1 MSIEIKISGDTPL
14 EALSLVTAFGLRCQ
28 CDKDVY
34 TVASRMLEAELTKEY
49 ARNPQPVADLT
60 PAPVPAPAP
69 TQPGA
74 VIPFP
79 AAPVQPAPIAS
90 QPAPVQPAPV
100 ASQPAAPVVP
110 VAAAPSFTKEQI
122 ARAGSELISQQPGRM
137 QELMGLL
144 ASYGV
149 QAITDLKPEQLGPFA
164 TTLRGMG
171 AKL

>member
-1 MSIEIKISGDTPL
+1 MLEIKITLDATP
-14 EALSLVTAFGLRCQ
+14 ALAALLKGL
-28 CDKDVY
+28 
-34 TVASRMLEAELTKEY
+34 ASATPAAPAALA
-49 ARNPQPVADLT
+49 AANPQPVADLN
-60 PAPVPAPAP
+60 PAPAP
-69 TQPGA
+69 QP
-74 VIPFP
+74 VPI
-79 AAPVQPAPIAS
+79 APRPPVPQPAP
-90 QPAPVQPAPV
+90 QPVPV
-100 ASQPAAPVVP
+100 APVVP

-171 AKL
+171 AKI

>member
-1 MSIEIKISGDTPL
+1 MLEIKITLDATP
-14 EALSLVTAFGLRCQ
+14 ALAALLKGL
-28 CDKDVY
+28 
-34 TVASRMLEAELTKEY
+34 ASATPA
-49 ARNPQPVADLT
+49 ARAAANPQPGADL
-60 PAPVPAPAP
+60 APAPA
-69 TQPGA
+69 QPGS

-79 AAPVQPAPIAS
+79 AAPAAPAPAPQPAPITPQA
-90 QPAPVQPAPV
+90 
-100 ASQPAAPVVP
+100 AAPVVP

>member
-34 TVASRMLEAELTKEY
+34 TVASRMLEAELTKED
-49 ARNPQPVADLT
+49 ARNPQPVADLA
-60 PAPVPAPAP
+60 PAPVSAPVPAPAP
-69 TQPGA
+69 AQPGA
-74 VIPFP
+74 VTPFP
-79 AAPVQPAPIAS
+79 AAPATPAV
-90 QPAPVQPAPV
+90 PVQPAPV
-100 ASQPAAPVVP
+100 APMPQPAAPVVP

>member
-1 MSIEIKISGDTPL
+1 MLEIKITLDATP
-14 EALSLVTAFGLRCQ
+14 ALAALLKGL
-28 CDKDVY
+28 
-34 TVASRMLEAELTKEY
+34 ASATP
-49 ARNPQPVADLT
+49 AAPAAANPQSVADL
-60 PAPVPAPAP
+60 APAPA
-69 TQPGA
+69 QPGS

-79 AAPVQPAPIAS
+79 AAPAAPAPAPQPAPISPRPPVPQTAP
-90 QPAPVQPAPV
+90 QPAPV
-100 ASQPAAPVVP
+100 APVVP

-149 QAITDLKPEQLGPFA
+149 QAITDLKPEQMGPFA

>member
-1 MSIEIKISGDTPL
+1 MLEIKITLDATP
-14 EALSLVTAFGLRCQ
+14 ALAALLKGL
-28 CDKDVY
+28 
-34 TVASRMLEAELTKEY
+34 ASATP
-49 ARNPQPVADLT
+49 AAHAAANPQPVADS
-60 PAPVPAPAP
+60 APAPA
-69 TQPGA
+69 QPGS

-79 AAPVQPAPIAS
+79 AAPAAPAPAPQPAPIAPRPPVPRPAP
-90 QPAPVQPAPV
+90 QPAPITPQA
-100 ASQPAAPVVP
+100 AAPVVP

>member
-1 MSIEIKISGDTPL
+1 MLEIKITLDATP
-14 EALSLVTAFGLRCQ
+14 ALAALLKGLATA
-28 CDKDVY
+28 
-34 TVASRMLEAELTKEY
+34 AA
-49 ARNPQPVADLT
+49 NPQPGADL
-60 PAPVPAPAP
+60 APAPA
-69 TQPGA
+69 QPGS

-79 AAPVQPAPIAS
+79 AAPAAPAPAPQPAPITH
-90 QPAPVQPAPV
+90 QPAPITPQA
-100 ASQPAAPVVP
+100 AAPVVP

-122 ARAGSELISQQPGRM
+122 ARAGSELISQQPARM